1 MRNMKRVLSLVLAM
15 VMLLG
20 MLTIPTGAANN
31 FADADQI
38 VNTEAVD
45 ITAGMGLFAGSDG
58 KFNPQGTVTRA
69 QMATIIVKMMYGSD
83 FNADSFKGAG
93 NPFPDTAAFEGGW
106 AEGYINACFQMGVVK
121 GYGDGTFKPGNQV
134 TTAEA
139 VTMIIN
145 ALKVDA
151 GEGEWPNTVM
161 AKATEMKLFG
171 DLKPAPAT
179 NTALIPDQL
188 AVIVLEGLQYSPSG
202 SNTYTYTT
210 PGGKTLEFPSLEDA
224 MTTVGVENA
233 ESLTVTPA
241 EDTLAKKVY
250 NLKIETGFVTDNQ
263 ATGADYTV
271 VGDVDFDVETGLDM
285 IGHYV
290 SVYYQVPK
298 SNQSVDAYKVYT
310 VVDESEVVTVSEDIE
325 AAKEF
330 KAAFGKNYVPAE
342 SVLVF
347 ENDYNL
353 SEATTITGSYTA
365 GSVADAGTYVIN
377 DNKIVAYLKP
387 ATRYASYIASI
398 SEFDGEKTYM
408 LGGMYET
415 IAEEDITLYLGAKK
429 DDFVTFV
436 KAKDQYVLSPV
447 DPMKGTISKT
457 GKNSDGEDVLTMNGE
472 EYVAFGAANNYTA
485 GAELTI
491 AVDSSTF
498 EYGEQYVM
506 YVTQDNLVVG
516 WKLSEGGSS
525 DIDVNKIV
533 YAKGAFQKTSKD
545 SYGAKTVQYVLQAVN
560 VQGKEEHYLLAE
572 ERPATGVTLDGNFD
586 WNNGISAYTE
596 GFYVIEDYA
605 GSDNEAKKAGIKTV
619 SPVGLRTQAG
629 TEMDNG
635 WTYAENLFYGAN
647 RWGGSSIKVPASTS
661 NNHVCTTSCT
671 GFAGGNTY
679 HSYNDDNSKD
689 KNTFRT
695 YYTDA
700 TQFLMVHG
708 EKGEELKCAAGG
720 EDFSVALTGNSTFS
734 LPMLFTVESDG
745 FIQVV
750 MTVFLKDP
758 EDLSADNPTIY
769 VVDSKP
775 MGTAPGGDVYQ
786 AYVAKTAEPIE
797 IVVIAGTAVTA
808 GFKEYTVDEDGR
820 YKLSDSSND
829 SAYMSMVLTGV
840 TSAGR
845 LNAYDPNYNTS
856 STSKMETPTDTTAK
870 SAKIVDLRSEDN
882 INESG
887 VGTITT
893 LEQLRT
899 LVGNK
904 YVVNFDS
911 YTGDSTTYAIYITSA
926 YKTPVEDVEVYVI
939 APAGKAGSS
948 TVAYSTVDGNKT
960 AIALTQNSTVEGFA
974 TMVFNNQEKYLVA
987 SEGDQY
993 LMNETVNDMTL
1004 SGSNVTVTTA
1014 EGSSFTVNAATV
1026 IAKTDAGITSP
1037 ATLAADYAQEQA
1049 KGGTYSVSAIVVDG
1063 KATFFV
1069 ITTRGNAN
1077 VREGDIIKLTEKAN
1091 PAGGTTT
1098 GTKDG
1103 ADGSFEFN
1111 YVQAVYEV
1119 QAYADVVET
1128 GEYYYTA
1135 AKDAQGNITL
1145 TFVYNFVPTRDTA
1158 TSRYDVIFVP
1168 GTVKAGDVVEGYV
1181 MNIEGV
1187 PANEIVLIKTSSD
1200 STWHTST
1207 TVATGSAIY
1216 TLGRFWKMLTGS
1228 DGMRAVQGA
1237 QGSNSGLFTY
1247 HDQIVNWNSATRAL
1261 ETGAGVGHTGSGA
1274 KCGYA
1279 NNYKCE
1285 ETADTNQE
1293 AAKNLTVAADATI
1306 LDLTGRGYDSIE
1318 DLDEIGAQT
1327 RAGNA
1332 VVNIYVPDS
1341 STAEVIIVLPPK
1353 SDFTTTNGIVTVIPN
1368 EHGTVEVNKEA
1379 APVGDSV
1386 KVAATPIH
1394 GYKLVKI
1401 MVDGKDVGG
1410 SFFTVRGNH
1419 TVTAEFAELPHY
1431 NVTANW
1437 DESRGSVTMDSLMDG
1452 ENVDKHYAGDLVTVT
1467 CEPKLGYQLT
1477 GVTVDGEP
1485 ATKVDENVYTFT
1497 VKGDHAVVV
1506 TYSEDTTLYNIAVV
1520 QPEDGSGTVAVNK
1533 TESQAGETVTVTA
1546 TPAAGYTFVSVVVDD
1561 EPIDG
1566 TSFVVTGNHTVTAI
1580 FGQSY
1585 SLTDVSTDGSLTFL
1599 VDGAPADGGFTGTEV
1614 TVTGTATG
1622 DDAYS
1627 LAAIKV
1633 DGVLQDGLSFTI
1645 GRQDSEVE
1653 GIFAYVPQ
1661 AGDVFFIPG
1670 TVTEAASVVEGYVID
1685 TENAK
1690 LSVTE
1695 KIDIFVPADASC
1707 PDDFAA
1713 NYATGRFW
1721 EVDASGILASIYN
1734 VTASGSNGA
1743 NRYGY
1748 HDCVRGTSTSA
1759 DPNAIMLQDHKKHA
1773 SNNPNCALGF
1783 AEKCG
1788 TGNTPSA
1795 KDRTAYEVGPY
1806 LYFGDYEGAAVTT
1819 KILDLRAEAQNNPS
1833 KAIATRADLE
1843 RLKADN
1849 TVGLVNTY
1857 SADAVYT
1864 SKTDYKTIAGTIDV
1878 MVIVDQ

>member
-179 NTALIPDQL
+179 NTALIRDQL

-457 GKNSDGEDVLTMNGE
+457 GKNSDGEDVLTLNGQ

-533 YAKGAFQKTSKD
+533 YAKGAFQKTIKD

-596 GFYVIEDYA
+596 GFYVLEDYNDPTDPNN
-605 GSDNEAKKAGIKTV
+605 SEAKKAGIKTV
-619 SPVGLRTQAG
+619 SPVGLRSNMG

-661 NNHVCTTSCT
+661 NNHVCTTSCK
-671 GFAGGNTY
+671 GFAGGSAY

-720 EDFSVALTGNSTFS
+720 QDFSVSLAGNSTFT

-769 VVDSKP
+769 VADSKP

-820 YKLSDSSND
+820 YKLSDSPND
-829 SAYMSMVLTGV
+829 STYMSMVLTGV

-856 STSKMETPTDTTAK
+856 STSKMETPTNTTAK

-882 INESG
+882 IKESG

-926 YKTPVEDVEVYVI
+926 YKTPMEDVEVYVT

-993 LMNETVNDMTL
+993 LVNETVNGMTP

-1026 IAKTDAGITSP
+1026 IAKTEAGITSP

-1063 KATFFV
+1063 KATFFI

-1103 ADGSFEFN
+1103 ADGSFEFK
-1111 YVQAVYEV
+1111 YVQAVYEA

-1135 AKDAQGNITL
+1135 TKDAQGNITL

-1181 MNIEGV
+1181 MNVEGV

-1200 STWHTST
+1200 STWYSSTS
-1207 TVATGSAIY
+1207 VAAGSTGN
-1216 TLGRFWKMLTGS
+1216 TFGRFWKMLTGS

-1237 QGSNSGLFTY
+1237 IGSNSGVFTY

-1279 NNYKCE
+1279 NEYKCE
-1285 ETADTNQE
+1285 DTTDTNQE

-1318 DLDEIGAQT
+1318 DLDEIGVQT

-1332 VVNIYVPDS
+1332 VVNIYVPGS

-1353 SDFTTTNGIVTVIPN
+1353 SDFTTTNGIITVPAN

-1386 KVAATPIH
+1386 KVTATPIH

-1401 MVDGKDVGG
+1401 MVDGKDVAG
-1410 SFFTVRGNH
+1410 SFFTVRGDH
-1419 TVTAEFAELPHY
+1419 TVTAEFKQLPYY

-1452 ENVDKHYAGDLVTVT
+1452 ETEDKDYAGDLVTVT
-1467 CEPKLGYQLT
+1467 CEPVLGYQVT

-1485 ATKVDENVYTFT
+1485 ATKVDDNVYTFT

-1506 TYSEDTTLYNIAVV
+1506 TYGEDTTLYNIDEV
-1520 QPEDGSGTVAVNK
+1520 QPEDGSGTVSVDKN
-1533 TESQAGETVTVTA
+1533 ESQVGKTVTVTA
-1546 TPAAGYTFVSVVVDD
+1546 TPAAGYTFVSVVVDG

-1566 TSFVVTGNHTVTAI
+1566 NTFVVTGNHTVTAI
-1580 FGQSY
+1580 FGQNY
-1585 SLTDVSTDGSLTFL
+1585 SLTDVSTGGELTFL
-1599 VDGAPADGGFTGTEV
+1599 IDGNPVTGGLNGKEV

-1645 GRQDSEVE
+1645 GKQDSEVE

-1685 TENAK
+1685 TQNAK
-1690 LSVTE
+1690 LKAGDPV
-1695 KIDIFVPADASC
+1695 DIFVPADASC

-1721 EVDASGILASIYN
+1721 EVDASGILTCIYN

-1743 NRYGY
+1743 DRYGY
-1748 HDCVRGTSTSA
+1748 HDFIYKTTTNDNAKAIIINDHSNHTSS
-1759 DPNAIMLQDHKKHA
+1759 
-1773 SNNPNCALGF
+1773 CALDF
-1783 AEKCG
+1783 AEDCG
-1788 TGNTPSA
+1788 VNVNSKYRAGH
-1795 KDRTAYEVGPY
+1795 EVGPY
-1806 LYFGDYEGAAVTT
+1806 LILDDANSL
-1819 KILDLRAEAQNNPS
+1819 ILDLRAEAQNDPS

-1843 RLKADN
+1843 RLTANNN

-1864 SKTDYKTIAGTIDV
+1864 SQSGYKNIAGTV
-1878 MVIVDQ
+1878 TALVIVDMP